1 MHHKT
6 VWRQVCSHV
15 RLRIALLG
23 LLLTL
28 IAESGVNAQVYPN
41 CVAGQSCSRE
51 FVFPWI
57 PVGNQFTARVTF
69 LDNLPNDQSGTTPAV
84 AWWLTWHNLTPDG
97 VVQWQSSVSVSEN
110 GGTASTEQIVF
121 LAQQCTTNGCTDTLD
136 LLAPVCAYQ
145 DPTSTN
151 CPSGGPPPP
160 EMDLAVE
167 GMAQVDAS
175 PNDQYGNPVP
185 NGLLSLTPP
194 SVHVMY
200 WNGATNT
207 VSWDDTY
214 PAVWIDQAYPSW
226 HAPVVV
232 GGGGQPGWFKDCA
245 FAVVNMDPTGAGTTI
260 TVSLQDVA
268 GNVIDQETIPIMSQQ
283 YQNTAYEC
291 SAFFPNEANL
301 PKDKGTNANLVFR
314 ASQPIIPFVNQ
325 VLGGGG
331 LGGNIASV
339 TVFQDVT
346 QVGPIQPLPQP
357 PPAQ

>member
-1 MHHKT
+1 MD
-6 VWRQVCSHV
+6 
-15 RLRIALLG
+15 IAG
-23 LLLTL
+23 
-28 IAESGVNAQVYPN
+28 
-41 CVAGQSCSRE
+41 
-51 FVFPWI
+51 
-57 PVGNQFTARVTF
+57 
-69 LDNLPNDQSGTTPAV
+69 
-84 AWWLTWHNLTPDG
+84 
-97 VVQWQSSVSVSEN
+97 
-110 GGTASTEQIVF
+110 
-121 LAQQCTTNGCTDTLD
+121 
-136 LLAPVCAYQ
+136 
-145 DPTSTN
+145 
-151 CPSGGPPPP
+151 
-160 EMDLAVE
+160 E
-167 GMAQVDAS
+167 GMAQVVAS

-200 WNGATNT
+200 WNGLTNT

-214 PAVWIDQAYPSW
+214 PAVWLDQAYPSW

-232 GGGGQPGWFKDCA
+232 GGGAQQGWFKDCA
-245 FAVVNMDPTGAGTTI
+245 FAVVNMGPTGAGTTI
-260 TVSLQDVA
+260 TVSLEDVA
-268 GNVIDQETIPIMSQQ
+268 GNVIDQETIPSMSQQ

-291 SAFFPNEANL
+291 SAFFPQEANL
-301 PKDKGTNANLVFR
+301 PQDKGTNANLVFR